1 MGPYSIGNTTLRIT
15 FDFDTPRLGWLYS
28 LSNGVWEQL
37 MTTPTGLK
45 MTIGDLLD
53 RQAERF
59 GDHDALVHVDWDV
72 RYTYREFRAE
82 CDRVARGLLALGI
95 NKGDHVGIWA
105 TNYPEWVV
113 AQFATAKIGAV
124 LVTVNPAYRT
134 HELEYL
140 LHQSDAVALV
150 LIGNFRTSDYVAMLN
165 QVAPELAY
173 ATPGQLHCEKL
184 PHLRHVIFVPPYT
197 DADGKAVGGCPP
209 GMFAWGDVR
218 ARGEEISPSTLAQR
232 QGECHPDDVTCI
244 MYTSGTTG
252 NPKGVMLTHHNLVS
266 NASYVVDGLHFTE
279 EDRLCIPVP
288 FYHCFGSSISTLG
301 CVTRGAAMV
310 LPSEYFDPGKTLV
323 AVEKERC
330 TALHGVPTMFI
341 AELERP
347 DFDRFDLSCLRTGI
361 MAGSPCPIEVMRQ
374 VIDRM
379 GAREMTVA
387 YGLTEASP
395 VITLTSSDDT
405 IERRGTTVG
414 PAIPQVEVKIAD
426 PETGEEA
433 PPGEQGELWARSFMN
448 MKGYYKM
455 PEATDAA
462 IDAEGW
468 LHTGDLATVD
478 ADGYYKITG
487 RLKDMII
494 RGGENVYPREIEEFL
509 YTNPKVADVQVI
521 GVPDQRFGEEIMAW
535 VMLKADQEATAEEI
549 KEFCQGRIA
558 HYKVPR
564 YVKFVSEF
572 PMTVT
577 GKIQKFVM
585 REMSIQELQLEEAAG
600 IETA

>member
-1 MGPYSIGNTTLRIT
+1 MTNSLP
-15 FDFDTPRLGWLYS
+15 PRL
-28 LSNGVWEQL
+28 
-37 MTTPTGLK
+37 
-45 MTIGDLLD
+45 TIGELLD
-53 RQAERF
+53 RQAEQF
-59 GDHDALVHVDWDV
+59 GDNDALIHVDWDV
-72 RYTYREFRAE
+72 RFTYREFRAE
-82 CDRVARGLLALGI
+82 CDRVARGLMALGI

-134 HELEYL
+134 HELAYL
-140 LHQSDAVALV
+140 LRQSDAAALM

-165 QVAPELAY
+165 EVVPELAGSS
-173 ATPGQLHCEKL
+173 PGQLRSEEL
-184 PHLRHVIFVPPYT
+184 PHLRNVIYIPPYVP
-197 DADGKAVGGCPP
+197 AGGECPP
-209 GMFAWGDVR
+209 GMCAWDDMR
-218 ARGEEISPSTLAQR
+218 ARGEEISPTALAQR
-232 QGECHPDDVTCI
+232 QGECHPDDVICI

-266 NASYVVDGLHFTE
+266 NASYVVEGLRFTD

-301 CVTRGAAMV
+301 CVSRGAAMV
-310 LPSEYFDPGKTLV
+310 VPSEYFDPGKTLV

-341 AELERP
+341 AQLERP
-347 DFDRFDLSCLRTGI
+347 DFDGFDLGSLRTGI

-395 VITLTSSDDT
+395 VITLTSSADT
-405 IERRGTTVG
+405 IERRVTTVG
-414 PAIPQVEVKIAD
+414 PVIPQVEVKITD
-426 PETGEEA
+426 PETGSEV
-433 PPGEQGELWARSFMN
+433 PPGEQGELCSRSFMN

-455 PEATDAA
+455 PEATAA
-462 IDAEGW
+462 AMDAEGW

-487 RLKDMII
+487 RLKDLII

-509 YTNPKVADVQVI
+509 YTNPKVSDVQVI

-535 VMLKADQEATAEEI
+535 VMLKSEQEATEEEI
-549 KEFCQGRIA
+549 KEFCRGRIA

-585 REMSIQELQLEEAAG
+585 REISIQELQLHEAANV
-600 IETA
+600 ETA